1 MIGLAKKVWL
11 PLLIVFVVVVAGL
24 TVSRIRT
31 FFGSE
36 GIIETPRNFADL
48 PEPFDPEGGP
58 LRDLRHRE
66 LRRHQ
71 LPRPGRQTAA
81 RRRCGAAVVAASL
94 STTEPSAA
102 PNIVAQGDGSTIT
115 CRIFVDDELKDEKT
129 SDGLNAQTFCFVKS
143 A

>member
-1 MIGLAKKVWL
+1 MITVLKKAWL
-11 PLLIVFVVVVAGL
+11 PLLIVVVVVIAGL

-48 PEPFDPEGGP
+48 PEPFDPKVVRYEIAGNGSYADVNY
-58 LRDLRHRE
+58 LDLEAKPQRIDGVA
-66 LRRHQ
+66 
-71 LPRPGRQTAA
+71 LPWSLT
-81 RRRCGAAVVAASL
+81 L

-115 CRIFVDDELKDEKT
+115 CRVYVDDELKDERT
-129 SDGLNAQTFCFVKS
+129 SSGVNAQTFCFVKN

>member
-1 MIGLAKKVWL
+1 MIAVLKKVWL
-11 PLLIVFVVVVAGL
+11 PLLIVVVVVIAGL

-48 PEPFDPEGGP
+48 PEPFDPKVIRYEVSGNGSYADVNY
-58 LRDLRHRE
+58 LDLEAKPQRID
-66 LRRHQ
+66 
-71 LPRPGRQTAA
+71 G
-81 RRRCGAAVVAASL
+81 VAIPWSLTL

-102 PNIVAQGDGSTIT
+102 PNLVAQGDGGSIT
-115 CRIFVDDELKDEKT
+115 CRIFVDDELKDERT
-129 SDGLNAQTFCFVKS
+129 SNGVNAQTFCFVKN